1 MNHDTDACGA
11 PFSRRALLQRA
22 AAMACGAGA
31 LPALAQTAPPGGPVR
46 LVVGYAAGGP
56 VDAAA
61 RLVAP
66 ALQRALGVPVVVD
79 NKPGASGSLGGDAV
93 AKAAPDGHTLFFA
106 GSPTIVINPNVQ
118 RQMAFDPM
126 KDLQPIASLVQA
138 TNVLVVGKDRPWRS
152 VQELVAFARA
162 HPGELTY
169 GSAGIGG
176 TNHLSAALLEKMT
189 RTQFTHVP
197 YKGNAPAMT
206 DLVGGQIAMMF
217 DVIASARPFIASGK
231 VRALAVTSR
240 ERNPMLPEV
249 PTLIESGVTDYEVQ
263 GWMALY
269 APAATPAPVAA
280 RLSAAVRKA
289 MADES
294 LRARLV
300 EQGYELWHLAPEAL
314 AEKARKERALWA
326 SVSKGIQID

>member
-1 MNHDTDACGA
+1 
-11 PFSRRALLQRA
+11 
-22 AAMACGAGA
+22 
-31 LPALAQTAPPGGPVR
+31 
-46 LVVGYAAGGP
+46 
-56 VDAAA
+56 
-61 RLVAP
+61 
-66 ALQRALGVPVVVD
+66 
-79 NKPGASGSLGGDAV
+79 
-93 AKAAPDGHTLFFA
+93 
-106 GSPTIVINPNVQ
+106 
-118 RQMAFDPM
+118 
-126 KDLQPIASLVQA
+126 
-138 TNVLVVGKDRPWRS
+138 
-152 VQELVAFARA
+152 
-162 HPGELTY
+162 
-169 GSAGIGG
+169 
-176 TNHLSAALLEKMT
+176 MT

-249 PTLIESGVTDYEVQ
+249 PTLIESGVADYEVQ

-269 APAATPAPVAA
+269 ASTATPAPVAS
-280 RLSAAVRKA
+280 RLTAAVRKA

-300 EQGYELWHLAPEAL
+300 EQGYELWDLAPESL